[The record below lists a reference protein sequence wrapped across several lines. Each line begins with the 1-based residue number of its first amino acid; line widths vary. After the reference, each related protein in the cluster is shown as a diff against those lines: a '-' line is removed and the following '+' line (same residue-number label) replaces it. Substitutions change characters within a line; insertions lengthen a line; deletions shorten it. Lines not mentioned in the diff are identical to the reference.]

1 MSCPSVRLHETGQIS
16 ADQFGADI
24 VAELGLSL
32 SPEAFLVEFD
42 RWLTTPL
49 PGAFEL
55 VASIPPGYKVGILS
69 NMSAFHWRRIVAM
82 ALPER
87 FDSISVS
94 HEMGFLKPSRQAFE
108 MALDGMALPPDQ
120 VLFLDDGAANVEAA
134 RDLGLIAHLV
144 KNLVQTELVLKE
156 YAVLR

>member
-1 MSCPSVRLHETGQIS
+1 
-16 ADQFGADI
+16 
-24 VAELGLSL
+24 
-32 SPEAFLVEFD
+32 
-42 RWLTTPL
+42 
-49 PGAFEL
+49 
-55 VASIPPGYKVGILS
+55 
-69 NMSAFHWRRIVAM
+69 
-82 ALPER
+82 
-87 FDSISVS
+87 
-94 HEMGFLKPSRQAFE
+94 